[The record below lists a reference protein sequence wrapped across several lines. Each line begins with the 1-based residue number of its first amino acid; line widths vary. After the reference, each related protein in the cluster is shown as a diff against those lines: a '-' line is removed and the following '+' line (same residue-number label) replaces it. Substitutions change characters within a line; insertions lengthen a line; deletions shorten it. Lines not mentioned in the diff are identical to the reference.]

1 MEVSFWLHTE
11 TLVLNHTL
19 AQIHLLLMR
28 HTRRKNT
35 LSTVTKVMK
44 MCSLPTGFLLL
55 IFLRIQER
63 VMPLLSVLL
72 LLSIKLFLKKFTEVQ
87 LTYNVVL
94 ISSAQQSDSV
104 IYIYICYL
112 LIPNSCSFPSLF
124 HHPRG
129 NHKSVL
135 YVCESVSVLSI
146 N

>member
-1 MEVSFWLHTE
+1 
-11 TLVLNHTL
+11 
-19 AQIHLLLMR
+19 
-28 HTRRKNT
+28 
-35 LSTVTKVMK
+35 
-44 MCSLPTGFLLL
+44 
-55 IFLRIQER
+55 
-63 VMPLLSVLL
+63 MPLLSVLL
-72 LLSIKLFLKKFTEVQ
+72 LLSIKLFFKKFTEVQ

-104 IYIYICYL
+104 IYIYIYICYL